1 MRNRQVARQRMALL
15 LGLLAL
21 PILALAA
28 GCTRS
33 SQAAAPRGTA
43 VVVFVDF
50 SDSVGGNDR
59 VGFKRE
65 IDKQILPWLQPGDSF
80 LIAPIHDK
88 TLTEFRPLVEA
99 DLPQRPQFNGWLNN
113 VMKYTREARETE
125 ARIAQVK
132 ESLRTQT
139 AAALGRHSQ
148 ARYTDIF
155 SSLLLA
161 EKLFSADS
169 RNKVLILMSD
179 MIEDYPPYAF
189 DKMPWTATTTPKLL
203 AELDA
208 KRAIPDLR
216 GVCVYVSG
224 VSAPTADL
232 ANNIGRFWEAYF
244 RKAGADLH
252 PSRYAHVLLHWPPPT
267 SCRQDH
273 RAGGTPSWMA
283 GPAAS

>member
-1 MRNRQVARQRMALL
+1 MALL
-15 LGLLAL
+15 LGLLAV
-21 PILALAA
+21 PFLALAA

-65 IDKQILPWLQPGDSF
+65 IEKQILPWLQPGDSF

-99 DLPQRPQFNGWLNN
+99 DLPPRPQFNGWLNN

-139 AAALGRHSQ
+139 AAALGRQSQ

-189 DKMPWTATTTPKLL
+189 DKMPWTPATTPKLL
-203 AELDA
+203 SELDA

-267 SCRQDH
+267 SCRQDF

-283 GPAAS
+283 GPATS